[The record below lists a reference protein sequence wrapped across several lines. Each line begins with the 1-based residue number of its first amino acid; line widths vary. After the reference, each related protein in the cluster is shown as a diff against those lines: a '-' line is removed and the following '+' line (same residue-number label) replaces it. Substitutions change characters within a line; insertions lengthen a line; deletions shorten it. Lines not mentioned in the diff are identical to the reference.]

1 MSVMVRLLLFALMS
15 PKGTP
20 AVPPCVRAR
29 GQEKR
34 RGDRAAEGRT
44 AISPRG
50 SRGLFLTQQKRPR
63 MASRRIPKGTQG
75 QKERPAGCHFAAQS
89 ASAGGNGGFSFKAR
103 IWLRKARLCRPR
115 KCR

>member
-34 RGDRAAEGRT
+34 RGDRAAEGRN

-75 QKERPAGCHFAAQS
+75 QKERPAGCHFRAQS
-89 ASAGGNGGFSFKAR
+89 AAAGGGGGFRSKHGFG
-103 IWLRKARLCRPR
+103 
-115 KCR
+115 